1 MTDFAPGDR
10 IRIRSV
16 GDDGLPLIR
25 YGFFGSRC
33 LESGAITVMLD
44 DDVSTQTI
52 TDISQ
57 VESVSVMS
65 VELELHGVDLLTE
78 PTLRQGL
85 AHLWRAEAEHAGLEI
100 DAIHLIGNGLRDSSD
115 GYVLAELTTGAQQ
128 YVLRAVCEPNQP
140 DIVMVRAER
149 PNRWDF

>member
-33 LESGAITVMLD
+33 LENGTITVMLD

-57 VESVSVMS
+57 VESVSVTS

-115 GYVLAELTTGAQQ
+115 GYVLAELTTGAQH